1 MGNLEQQENWNGPGG
16 QSWVHYQERIDRA
29 VQAFSAESLRCL
41 GAAPGES
48 IIDVGCGAGTT
59 TLALAEAVG
68 ENGKV
73 LGLDFSEPLL
83 DLARKRCAS
92 LPQVSLQ
99 HGDAGQPRPENE
111 FDALF
116 SRFGV
121 MFFDQPSVAFSNLR
135 RSLRKNGRMTFMC
148 WQNRDNNPWVMEPM
162 AAMLPFLSETP
173 PPPTPHAPGAFGLAD
188 KDYTRGVLSEA
199 GFKDIEIDPITM
211 DMVLGTEGVP
221 SAVDFNMKLGPA
233 AHLAKDLPPSTVE
246 KIEAAFTDLFEQHE
260 SQGQVT
266 LPGSAWIVTGR
277 A

>member
-16 QSWVHYQERIDRA
+16 QSWVRYQERIDRA
-29 VQAFSAESLRCL
+29 VQAFSAAVLQRL
-41 GAAPGES
+41 GAQPGES

-59 TLALAEAVG
+59 TLALAQAVG
-68 ENGKV
+68 ESGKV

-83 DLARKRCAS
+83 DLARKRCAA
-92 LPQVSLQ
+92 LPQVSLL
-99 HGDAGQPRPENE
+99 HGDAGQPRAERD

-121 MFFDQPSVAFSNLR
+121 MFFDQPSIAFANLR
-135 RSLRKNGRMTFMC
+135 HCLREDARLTFLC
-148 WQNRDNNPWVMEPM
+148 WQQRDNNPWVSQPM
-162 AAMLPFLSETP
+162 ACMLPFLPQTP

-188 KDYTRGVLSEA
+188 KDYTRAVLSEA

-211 DMVLGTEGVP
+211 DVTLSTEGVA
-221 SAVDFNMKLGPA
+221 SAVDFNMKLSPA
-233 AHLAKDLPPSTVE
+233 AHLTKDLPSSTIE
-246 KIEAAFTDLFEQHE
+246 KIEAAFTELFEQCE
-260 SQGQVT
+260 NQGHVT